1 MKYTIRI
8 KNDMFGYERNQTM
21 QVDAYSEAEAI
32 KAGRKIDRFANITI
46 EKIEELKMTGDE
58 LDDLIVTELKSVAR
72 MLADTVLLDDLDYDD
87 SVRTLGATLEVISY
101 YSTTHDYVNFINS
114 LPEEAFDALTPDEES
129 TTHFEHNDVGIN
141 VHTAPG
147 SELSH
152 NLKNLGFQA
161 YMAMA
166 ELGFISFED
175 MVKLAKAQAQTN
187 ASKH

>member
-1 MKYTIRI
+1 MKYTI
-8 KNDMFGYERNQTM
+8 T
-21 QVDAYSEAEAI
+21 V
-32 KAGRKIDRFANITI
+32 KADDSALGR
-46 EKIEELKMTGDE
+46 KMTGDQ

-114 LPEEAFDALTPDEES
+114 LPFDALTPDEES
-129 TTHFEHNDVGIN
+129 TTHNDVGIN
-141 VHTAPG
+141 VHTAQ
-147 SELSH
+147 LSH

-175 MVKLAKAQAQTN
+175 MVKLARTQLQTN
-187 ASKH
+187 ASKHN